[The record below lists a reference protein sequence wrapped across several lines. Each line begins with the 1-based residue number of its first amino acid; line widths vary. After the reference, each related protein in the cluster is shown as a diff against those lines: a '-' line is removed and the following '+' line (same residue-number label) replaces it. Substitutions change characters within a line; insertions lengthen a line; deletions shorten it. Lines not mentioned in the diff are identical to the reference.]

1 MCIYRIKIKGK
12 YYCGKRIP
20 LECKPE
26 VCPFGEKRWQVLVKK
41 DRGDKAKHYWV
52 CKKSGEVERIEDV
65 EEAVKR
71 VKQGEGSY
79 VCRAMTFR
87 FVGRR
92 RKKGKRKPRE
102 GTFEDGKRLTRWADV
117 QLEGELGRGAEIA
130 IIDSGAS
137 DDVPSGIKISLHEA
151 SILDPE
157 AHGEYIHQI
166 IFDLIPKAKIHIIQV
181 LGEEIPDYLLI
192 TALQKCIDLGVH
204 AINFSIQGEEWSD
217 GCDPLSLYVDYLA
230 KKKKIPVVVAAGNGG
245 PSLLSIG
252 SPGAARHAITVGA
265 TNAHGKLCRF
275 SSRGPTLDGR
285 FKPDLVAPGQFY
297 YDGDCLKGTSF
308 AVPWVSSAAAV
319 LNRDLDSAIATR
331 RILHLTAKPIPI
343 DYEKERVLIFKK
355 RKESQLIKKFI
366 KAFTEAWPVILD
378 PRNLHGAGM
387 LDVKAAIDMKDEFVS
402 ELVST
407 S

>member
-1 MCIYRIKIKGK
+1 MCIR
-12 YYCGKRIP
+12 
-20 LECKPE
+20 
-26 VCPFGEKRWQVLVKK
+26 
-41 DRGDKAKHYWV
+41 DR
-52 CKKSGEVERIEDV
+52 
-65 EEAVKR
+65 
-71 VKQGEGSY
+71 
-79 VCRAMTFR
+79 
-87 FVGRR
+87 
-92 RKKGKRKPRE
+92 
-102 GTFEDGKRLTRWADV
+102 
-117 QLEGELGRGAEIA
+117 
-130 IIDSGAS
+130 
-137 DDVPSGIKISLHEA
+137 
-151 SILDPE
+151 
-157 AHGEYIHQI
+157 
-166 IFDLIPKAKIHIIQV
+166 
-181 LGEEIPDYLLI
+181 
-192 TALQKCIDLGVH
+192 
-204 AINFSIQGEEWSD
+204 
-217 GCDPLSLYVDYLA
+217 
-230 KKKKIPVVVAAGNGG
+230 
-245 PSLLSIG
+245 SIG